1 MTEPTPSSPARPR
14 AVTVAFWCWV
24 VAAVLLMV
32 GGMLTA
38 TAEVPPAYRN
48 LVVGFGAITAVAGKF
63 AFEPEAMEVKVNE
76 AVVWKNT
83 DTTKHTVTADPDQ
96 IVSFKSP
103 TMATDAE
110 FVQTFA
116 EPGTYTYFCSIHGR
130 EKMSGTIT
138 VTP

>member
-1 MTEPTPSSPARPR
+1 MRSTLRTPLGVTMAAAALSITVLGCAKDEATTSTGGAESTT
-14 AVTVAFWCWV
+14 TVAV
-24 VAAVLLMV
+24 NS
-32 GGMLTA
+32 GETI
-38 TAEVPPAYRN
+38 
-48 LVVGFGAITAVAGKF
+48 AITAVAGKF
-63 AFEPEAMEVKVNE
+63 AFEPETMDVKVNE

-96 IVSFKSP
+96 VVSFKSP

-116 EPGTYTYFCSIHGR
+116 EAGTYTYYCSIHGR

-138 VTP
+138 VSP